1 MPQLSISVLEDYE
14 GLSRAAADLVTELVA
29 ADPTGSVV
37 VPTGHTPIGLYRELA
52 RRRAEGTFDPSG
64 IRVHQLDEYLEVEP
78 EDRRSFLGWMTRD
91 FAEPLGIPPE
101 HVVRLPVGEDLP
113 KACAAYD
120 RAVEDAGGFALA
132 ILGIGANGH
141 LGFNEPPCDASAPTR
156 EVTLSPETIGSN
168 ARYWGGPEHVPRRA
182 ITIGMAP
189 LLRARTIVLL
199 ASGAQKRDIVH
210 RALHGPVTPDVPA
223 SHLRLAEDVRV
234 LLDREAAGGSG
245 PDLPSGGD
253 PS

>member
-1 MPQLSISVLEDYE
+1 VPRLSVTVLDDYE
-14 GLSRAAADLVTELVA
+14 ALSRAAADLVTELVA
-29 ADPTGSVV
+29 ADPAGSVV
-37 VPTGHTPIGLYRELA
+37 VPTGDTPMGLYRELA

-64 IRVHQLDEYLEVEP
+64 IRAHQLDEYTGVEP
-78 EDRRSFLGWMTRD
+78 EDRHSFFAWMVRD

-101 HVVRLPVGEDLP
+101 NIVGLPADGDIPAVS
-113 KACAAYD
+113 AAYD
-120 RAVEDAGGFALA
+120 RAVEEAGGFALA

-156 EVTLSPETIGSN
+156 EVVLSPETVESN
-168 ARYWGGPEHVPRRA
+168 ARYWGGRENVPQRA

-199 ASGAQKRDIVH
+199 ASGPHKRDIVD
-210 RALHGPVTPDVPA
+210 RALRGPVTPDVPA
-223 SHLRLAEDVRV
+223 SYLQLGKDVRV

-245 PDLPSGGD
+245 GDLP
-253 PS
+253 